1 MSGLFFLRSFVCGGL
16 AAFFCFLCSATGRE
30 IEVVRSLDDVY
41 LHFPHDVVS
50 REAVYASI
58 GRGEAAQAL
67 SCVECGGDAAYRPSM
82 RWAETNVLRL
92 EPKTGT
98 PAGTRFTVHLKPG
111 TTYTDGTP
119 ATQEEAEVRFYPPY
133 IRASIG
139 VQLPQGCGAVVGAE
153 ADSNVLLSAA
163 SGLRFLL
170 TEQVEHKS
178 LFGDTSYTE
187 GRTVS
192 AHAEPATLRHG
203 VSFAL
208 LAGLQRHV
216 SFTSLREDAPLP
228 TFLLVVPDEPLPD
241 NSRWLIRYTTD
252 QQASPGGKEW
262 HPLGI
267 LHSMRGLRTS
277 LEKEKTSAGETE
289 MTLRFSSP
297 LSPAVAEKLFRTMA
311 LRVGYPMLKP
321 NESPSAEAGAA
332 TVRGGVL
339 TRTAQLGEHTVRV
352 SFLGRAEDKDCPE
365 VGERGDYSVRWRY
378 DNPSLCSAVRL
389 RVQADV
395 PCTLELALP
404 QGGAESVH
412 GVGLEETMIHR
423 LSHGAQAPCADVRR
437 MGWGPRLLSLPR
449 GGAHRLHVTT
459 GACARLAVSA
469 HYWSPAEVT
478 ENRAALAELMSQR
491 YPASSAYDTALE
503 NARYHAELTEEEADD
518 DERVSCRRRY
528 DRSRRRALRSGCPIG
543 TLALNPPDGRRVA
556 TAEWPVDLDELAG
569 GKAAPGL
576 YVLHLRALPEPAAC
590 AAAEAL
596 GLSADDVAEERDIWV
611 QVTGLS
617 LLAKRNVVV
626 LQHLEDGSLSETA
639 VLRQSDTN
647 RSIPVVNGY
656 ADAEALPSPDEDAW
670 YLAQEGDDVCM
681 APCFSRDT
689 EHGGAES
696 SLRGRVLSDRT
707 HYRPGEEVHLF
718 GLLRRVTGDEARVAR
733 DNLIFTVKKPDG
745 SRLTEK
751 TIRPDAYGA
760 FEVSFRLPEEGEDV
774 TGTYCCCVDTPSGS
788 LSCTNAEVQCEVF
801 RRDSF
806 EIEFE
811 SDLPLLCPQRYSCTV
826 KARDYNGSPL
836 AGAKVEL
843 KLSADLAIQ
852 GGHREASD
860 TERYVLTATS
870 RTDAAGCAHFS
881 CPLSLPS
888 LKGSNTPERHLFA
901 EVSVTNDRGEVKR
914 AVAAEK
920 VSYADFRL
928 AFKDFRLYAFRSQQ
942 KAGDARNLPLPRAQK
957 LHARLLGKKE
967 EATRLPN
974 GFVRLKYQEGELWGG
989 DVVIPAHAACGAA
1002 FPLDEETLRK
1012 MPGDTM
1018 LELSGT
1024 DGAGRSYRSVHPLV
1038 MSLLSGSNDV
1048 SESPA
1053 LMHKEGT
1060 CFSVDVNEGGE
1071 VCVLMQSRG
1080 QVQTARRSL
1089 HVGKQ
1094 DMLLPEAEPM
1104 TGRLRVTLIRPVRG
1118 EGGLYREAET
1128 MHADCFRSDAERCL
1142 DIDLDVPTETPRPG
1156 SELTLRGRVS
1166 RRADG
1171 KAADARIL
1179 LYAVDKGMLS
1189 VGGAP
1194 TELPNWEEIFTG
1206 ALSVSPIPAML
1217 TLPKSFDA
1225 TSETS
1230 TLEGLWRGECLRDGK
1245 WGFVRTDCSVGH
1257 DEEATSDRSIFDI
1270 LMPFGQQQQYA
1281 PSAAAAPEPGMAKR
1295 NAAYAAC
1302 PAPVIAPCMAEDAL
1316 PPWETEESTNPV
1328 GSLRLREDFSPL
1340 AVWAAQLRT
1349 DREGRF
1355 ETTFT
1360 LPDTLTTYALFC
1372 VAAAEDGNAFGNH
1385 TEELEVSQPVMLTPG
1400 TPLFM
1405 SAGDRLLL
1413 PLTITNGTKQADTW
1427 QVSLSTGARQSIRL
1441 EPKATGTLFFELA
1454 PQEEGECVLRW
1465 EARANSGSDAVEG
1478 RFPVRYPAPLLKET
1492 HRVVLDSAALPAS
1505 ECRPSSLLSADLASS
1520 VRGECV
1526 VELSANPLM
1535 HLAGCAD
1542 FVLEYPYGCTEQ
1554 TASAL
1559 LPWILY
1565 ERLSPVCPQ
1574 MAAVSPEEARERA
1587 ERSIDA
1593 LFERQQSDGG
1603 LAYWAGGRTSCFW
1616 ASAHAALVLTYA
1628 KEQGFSVP
1636 RRAMRRLRE
1645 YLATERERRLR
1656 GDDDE
1661 AASPLVRYETAR
1673 VLGETAAM
1681 RTALMEASAQAEKDT
1696 DFRDGRSG
1704 LLTQS
1709 IREDVAF
1716 MLALRGPRAE
1726 SHAAFMAW
1734 MRARARDRRHPSTWS
1749 SSWPLLALC
1758 EYLSDLPS
1766 AECGSR
1772 IILADGRTIELGQGI
1787 TTLPL
1792 ARHGQKLGGISES
1805 IRAAEGTTYLTLRAK
1820 ALPNRTSYAG
1830 RSDKGLKLTRRYE
1843 VQGANGQWHAASSF
1857 AVGDVVRVTLTC
1869 TKIAK
1874 DMHYLVLEDYL
1885 PSCME
1890 AVNPHVPSQAAG
1902 IDFTPWS
1909 PCFDNREYLTDRVR
1923 GFCTR
1928 WEENKPVS
1936 MIYYAR
1942 VKRAGSAIAA
1952 PAQAQLMYE
1961 PQIYAL
1967 TPNTTVTC
1975 KGEK

>member
-1 MSGLFFLRSFVCGGL
+1 MMSDSLFRRSFVRGGL
-16 AAFFCFLCSATGRE
+16 AAFFCFLCSAAGKE
-30 IEVVRSLDDVY
+30 IEVVRSSDDVY

-50 REAVYASI
+50 RETVYASS

-67 SCVECGGDAAYRPSM
+67 SCVEWGGDAAYRPAM

-92 EPKTGT
+92 EPKKGT

-111 TTYTDGTP
+111 TPYTDGTP
-119 ATQEEAEVRFYPPY
+119 ATQEEAEVRFYPPF
-133 IRASIG
+133 IRAIIG
-139 VQLPQGCGAVVGAE
+139 VQLPQGCGAVVGAA

-178 LFGDTSYTE
+178 LFGDISYTE

-192 AHAEPATLRHG
+192 AHAEPATLSHG
-203 VSFAL
+203 ACFAL

-216 SFTSLREDAPLP
+216 SFASLRENDPLP
-228 TFLLVVPDEPLPD
+228 TCLLVVPDEPLPD
-241 NSRWLIRYTTD
+241 NSRWQLRYTTD
-252 QQASPGGKEW
+252 QQAPPEGKEW
-262 HPLGI
+262 ISLGI

-297 LSPAVAEKLFRTMA
+297 LSPDEAEKLFRSMA
-311 LRVGYPMLKP
+311 LRVGSPMLKP

-332 TVRGGVL
+332 TVQGGVL
-339 TRTAQLGEHTVRV
+339 TRTAQLGEHAVRV

-365 VGERGDYSVRWRY
+365 VSEREDYSVRWRY

-395 PCTLELALP
+395 PCTLELVLP

-449 GGAHRLHVTT
+449 GGEHRLHVTT

-469 HYWSPAEVT
+469 HYWTPAEVT
-478 ENRAALAELMSQR
+478 ENRGALAELMSQR

-503 NARYHAELTEEEADD
+503 NARYHAALTEEEADD
-518 DERVSCRRRY
+518 DESVSRCRRY
-528 DRSRRRALRSGCPIG
+528 ERSRRRALRSGRPVG
-543 TLALNPPDGRRVA
+543 ALSLNPPAGRRVA
-556 TAEWPVDLDELAG
+556 SSEWPVDLDELAG

-576 YVLHLRALPEPAAC
+576 YLLHLRALPEPAAC

-596 GLSADDVAEERDIWV
+596 GLSADDVAEDRDIWV

-617 LLAKRNVVV
+617 LLSKGNVVV
-626 LQHLEDGSLSETA
+626 LQHLEDGTLPAQA
-639 VLRQSDTN
+639 VLRQSDTS
-647 RSIPVVNGY
+647 RCIPIVNGY
-656 ADAEALPSPDEDAW
+656 ADAEALPSPDKGTW
-670 YLAQEGDDVCM
+670 YVAQEGDDVCM
-681 APCFSRDT
+681 TPCSARDT
-689 EHGGAES
+689 EHGGEES
-696 SLRGRVLSDRT
+696 RLRGCLLTDRT

-718 GLLRRVTGDEARVAR
+718 GLLRRVTGDESRIAR
-733 DNLIFTVKKPDG
+733 DKLIFTVKKPDG
-745 SRLTEK
+745 SCLTEES
-751 TIRPDAYGA
+751 IRPDAYGA
-760 FEVSFRLPEEGEDV
+760 FDASFRLPEEGEDV
-774 TGTYCCCVDTPSGS
+774 TGHYRCCVDTPSGS
-788 LSCTNAEVQCEVF
+788 LYCDNVEVQCEVF

-843 KLSADLAIQ
+843 KISADLALQ
-852 GGHREASD
+852 GGHREGSGSD
-860 TERYVLTATS
+860 LNVLTANA
-870 RTDAAGCAHFS
+870 RTDAAGCARFS
-881 CPLSLPS
+881 CPVSLPP
-888 LKGSNTPERHLFA
+888 LTGSTTPERHLFA

-914 AVAAEK
+914 AGAAET
-920 VSYADFRL
+920 VSYADFRI
-928 AFKDFRLYAFRSQQ
+928 AFKDSRLYAFQSPE
-942 KAGDARNLPLPRAQK
+942 KAGDARHLLLPRAQK
-957 LHARLLGKKE
+957 LHARLRGEKE
-967 EATRLPN
+967 EPTRLSN
-974 GFVRLKYQEGELWGG
+974 GFVRLKRREGDLWSG
-989 DVVIPAHAACGAA
+989 DVIIPAHSACGAA
-1002 FPLDEETLRK
+1002 FPLDEDALRK
-1012 MPGDTM
+1012 MPGGTM
-1018 LELSGT
+1018 LELTGT
-1024 DGAGRSYRSVHPLV
+1024 DGAGRSYRSVHHLT
-1038 MSLLSGSNDV
+1038 MSLLSGSNDG
-1048 SESPA
+1048 SESPV
-1053 LMHKEGT
+1053 LTHKKGT
-1060 CFSVDVNEGGE
+1060 CFSVDAAEGGE
-1071 VCVLMQSRG
+1071 VCVLMQNRG
-1080 QVQTARRSL
+1080 QVQTARRILSA
-1089 HVGKQ
+1089 GKQ
-1094 DMLLPEAEPM
+1094 DMDFPEAEKM
-1104 TGRLRVTLIRPVRG
+1104 TGRLRMTLIRPVRG
-1118 EGGLYREAET
+1118 EDGLYREAET
-1128 MHADCFRSDAERCL
+1128 MHADCFLSDAARCL
-1142 DIDLDVPTETPRPG
+1142 DIDLEMPTETPRPG

-1171 KAADARIL
+1171 KASDARIL

-1206 ALSVSPIPAML
+1206 SPSFSTIPAML

-1225 TSETS
+1225 TSES
-1230 TLEGLWRGECLRDGK
+1230 ATLDGLWRGECLRDGK
-1245 WGFVRTDCSVGH
+1245 WGFVRTDSSVGH
-1257 DEEATSDRSIFDI
+1257 AEDSTADLSIFDI
-1270 LMPFGQQQQYA
+1270 LMPFGQQQQYT
-1281 PSAAAAPEPGMAKR
+1281 PSAAAAPEPLMAKR
-1295 NAAYAAC
+1295 NAAYDVMSVA
-1302 PAPVIAPCMAEDAL
+1302 APCRAEDEL

-1328 GSLRLREDFSPL
+1328 GTLRLREDFSPL

-1355 ETTFT
+1355 ETTFS

-1372 VAAAEDGNAFGNH
+1372 VAADEDGNAFGNH
-1385 TEELEVSQPVMLTPG
+1385 TEDLEVSQPVMLTPG

-1465 EARANSGSDAVEG
+1465 EARAISGSDAVEG

-1492 HRVVLDSAALPAS
+1492 HRVVLDSASASAS
-1505 ECRPSSLLSADLASS
+1505 ECRPASLLSADLASS

-1526 VELSANPLM
+1526 AELSANPLL
-1535 HLAGCAD
+1535 HLAGCAE

-1565 ERLSPVCPQ
+1565 ERLAPVCPQ
-1574 MAAVSPEEARERA
+1574 MSAVSPEQARERA
-1587 ERSIDA
+1587 EQSIDA

-1628 KEQGFSVP
+1628 EEQGFSVP

-1645 YLATERERRLR
+1645 YLATENARRIR
-1656 GDDDE
+1656 TGDDE
-1661 AASPLVRYETAR
+1661 TASPLVRYETAR
-1673 VLGETAAM
+1673 VLGETAVM

-1716 MLALRGPRAE
+1716 MLALRGTRAE
-1726 SHAAFMAW
+1726 RHAAFMAW
-1734 MRARARDRRHPSTWS
+1734 MRARACDRRHPSTWS
-1749 SSWPLLALC
+1749 SAWPLLALC

-1772 IILADGRTIELGQGI
+1772 ITLADGRTMELGQGI

-1792 ARHGQKLGGISES
+1792 AGRGQKLGGISEC
-1805 IRAAEGTTYLTLRAK
+1805 IRAAEGTAYLTIRAK
-1820 ALPNRTSYAG
+1820 AQPNRTSYAG
-1830 RSDKGLKLTRRYE
+1830 CSDKGLKLTRRYE
-1843 VQGANGQWHAASSF
+1843 VRGANGQWHAASSF

-1869 TKIAK
+1869 TKAAK

-1890 AVNPHVPSQAAG
+1890 AVNPNVPSQAAG

-1942 VKRAGSAIAA
+1942 VKRAGTAIAA

-1961 PQIYAL
+1961 PQTYAL
-1967 TPNTTVTC
+1967 TPNTTVPST
-1975 KGEK
+1975 GS